1 MRIIAGEHKGRKLL
15 PPKGMTT
22 RPITDRVKAALFSI
36 LGEAVIDAVV
46 VDLFAGTGSMGLEAL
61 SRGARS
67 CCFAERDRTAI
78 ERLTRNIEAMGLT
91 DRCRI
96 WRGDILRRLPGW
108 LAELPGPADLAFV
121 DPPYALV
128 ERWQWAQATGGI
140 FDPLAAKLA
149 PGATVVFRCERNIAL
164 PEAFGLLSLR
174 DRRDYGTMSLLF
186 LARAMNPKG
195 R

>member
-128 ERWQWAQATGGI
+128 DDAAWRRAAEKI
-140 FDPLAAKLA
+140 FDPLAGKLTED
-149 PGATVVFRCERNIAL
+149 GLVVFRCRRNLA
-164 PEAFGLLSLR
+164 PGEAFGRLSLR
-174 DRRDYGTMSLLF
+174 ERRDYGKMSLLF
-186 LARAMNPKG
+186 LRGVMDP
-195 R
+195 